1 MRLCTISS
9 GGKAVVGVKNDDGKI
24 IDLSKQMPRGPKSVV
39 EILAGGKKVQAE
51 VAKACAKPKAG
62 ATVSAKSAKYL
73 PPIPNPG
80 KILCIGLNYRKHA
93 EETGNPMP
101 PYPIVFCRFNNT
113 LVPHNGKM
121 PMPSHST
128 QLDWEAELTIVIGKK
143 CRNVPKEKALGV
155 IAGYAC
161 FNDGSLR
168 DWQFKGSQWT
178 LGKNFDGTGGFGP
191 DIVTSDELPPGAAPL
206 RIMTR
211 VNGEVMQDSNT
222 DDLIFDVPT
231 LVHELSK
238 AMTLDPGD
246 IIITGTPSAVAVA
259 RKPPPW
265 LKPGEVGGRGRVDRV
280 ARYHDHR
287 DLEGDAGH
295 RGGEIRH
302 IDMGQHALGNG

>member
-1 MRLCTISS
+1 MN

-191 DIVTSDELPPGAAPL
+191 DIVTSDELPPGGAPL

-231 LVHELSK
+231 LVHEISK
-238 AMTLDPGD
+238 VMTLDPGD
-246 IIITGTPSAVAVA
+246 IIITGTPSGVAA
-259 RKPPPW
+259 GRTPPNW
-265 LKPGEVGGRGRVDRV
+265 LKPGDVCEV
-280 ARYHDHR
+280 
-287 DLEGDAGH
+287 
-295 RGGEIRH
+295 EIEKIGVLRNP
-302 IDMGQHALGNG
+302 IVQGA

>member
-1 MRLCTISS
+1 MRLCTIMS
-9 GGKAVVGVKNDDGKI
+9 GGKPAVGVKTGNGKI
-24 IDLSKQMPRGPKSVV
+24 VDLSKQMPRGPKSVV

-62 ATVSAKSAKYL
+62 ATVSEKSAKYL

-93 EETGNPMP
+93 EETGNPIP
-101 PYPIVFCRFNNT
+101 AYPVVFCRFDNT

-121 PMPSHST
+121 PRPSHSD
-128 QLDWEAELTIVIGKK
+128 QLDWEAELTIVIGRK

-161 FNDGSLR
+161 FNDGSVR
-168 DWQFKGSQWT
+168 DWQMKSGGQFT

-238 AMTLDPGD
+238 VMTLDPGD
-246 IIITGTPSAVAVA
+246 IIITGTPSGVAVA
-259 RKPPPW
+259 RKPQPW
-265 LKPGEVGGRGRVDRV
+265 LKPGDVCEV
-280 ARYHDHR
+280 
-287 DLEGDAGH
+287 
-295 RGGEIRH
+295 EIEKIGVLRNP
-302 IDMGQHALGNG
+302 IVQGA

>member
-1 MRLCTISS
+1 MRLCTIMN
-9 GGKAVVGVKNDDGKI
+9 GGKPVVGVKTGDGAKI

-39 EILAGGKKVQAE
+39 EILAGGPKLQAA

-93 EETGNPMP
+93 EETNNPIP
-101 PYPIVFCRFNNT
+101 AYPVVFTRFNNT
-113 LVPHNGKM
+113 LLPHNGKM
-121 PMPSHST
+121 PMPSHSN

-143 CRNVPKEKALGV
+143 CRNVPKNKALGV

-161 FNDGSLR
+161 FNDGSVR

-178 LGKNFDGTGGFGP
+178 LGKNFDGTGAFGP
-191 DIVTSDELPPGAAPL
+191 DVVTADELPPGASPL

-211 VNGEVMQDSNT
+211 VNGKVQQDSNT

-231 LVHELSK
+231 LVHELTK
-238 AMTLDPGD
+238 VMTLEPGD
-246 IIITGTPSAVAVA
+246 IIITGTPSGVAA
-259 RKPPPW
+259 GRKPPNW
-265 LKPGEVGGRGRVDRV
+265 LKVGDTV
-280 ARYHDHR
+280 
-287 DLEGDAGH
+287 
-295 RGGEIRH
+295 EIEIEKIGVLRH
-302 IDMGQHALGNG
+302 SVVKGA